1 MRSVVLE
8 GERLVCAG
16 YTHSRETG
24 FLFVA
29 EGKPTVWELVH
40 NYYLPLP
47 LVLPQPLQDLA
58 GGLVQE
64 SVLLLDWLGQVAKIR
79 PDPAGGFVAGS
90 TAWGEEDTQ
99 CVGLVKLDTNL
110 EIEWSDCY
118 GIVGFFLSRLFADIL
133 AVKDCVFL
141 CVVRC
146 TATGAL
152 VSHADIPVSRNKS
165 HHLNSM

>member
-1 MRSVVLE
+1 MLDSQAQHGAVRSVVLE
-8 GERLVCAG
+8 GDRIVCAG
-16 YTHSRETG
+16 YTHSIETG

-29 EGKPTVWELVH
+29 EGRPTVWELVN
-40 NYYLPLP
+40 NYSSLP

-64 SVLLLDWLGQVAKIR
+64 SLLPLDWLGQVAKIR

-90 TAWGEEDTQ
+90 TAWGEEDNQ

-118 GIVGFFLSRLFADIL
+118 GRISLHIVLSIICRNS
-133 AVKDCVFL
+133 CCEGL
-141 CVVRC
+141 CL
-146 TATGAL
+146 L
-152 VSHADIPVSRNKS
+152 V
-165 HHLNSM
+165 